1 MNVPFKGPFSFPG
14 VPAVMV
20 ATDVSLSVILT
31 VAGAVPAV
39 IAGLFVAATMV
50 KITVSVSSA
59 TLSFNTGTLTVA
71 VVWPAGMVTVVPI
84 AVKSKPLTAV
94 PLTL

>member
-1 MNVPFKGPFSFPG
+1 
-14 VPAVMV
+14 
-20 ATDVSLSVILT
+20 
-31 VAGAVPAV
+31 
-39 IAGLFVAATMV
+39 MV